1 MNRHFLPLCAAMLCA
16 CIASGQ
22 GKNFKAVSLNVD
34 GLPESLLGG
43 AVKMN
48 VGGPLEAGSK
58 AMGEFISNYR
68 TDWDLFALSEDFNF
82 EDELKAGLGDG
93 KFTFGTHRGKM
104 YNKIDVLT
112 SPFDTDGL
120 NIMVRNESGINF
132 SGETYVRFTD
142 SYGKTS
148 DGSDELIKKG
158 FRYYLINFGDG
169 LTADLY
175 IHHMDAETDDKSNAA
190 RESNVKQVIKY
201 PNYILYSTKTYSLK
215 IFLILE
221 IKC

>member
-1 MNRHFLPLCAAMLCA
+1 
-16 CIASGQ
+16 
-22 GKNFKAVSLNVD
+22 
-34 GLPESLLGG
+34 
-43 AVKMN
+43 
-48 VGGPLEAGSK
+48 
-58 AMGEFISNYR
+58 
-68 TDWDLFALSEDFNF
+68 
-82 EDELKAGLGDG
+82 
-93 KFTFGTHRGKM
+93 
-104 YNKIDVLT
+104 
-112 SPFDTDGL
+112 
-120 NIMVRNESGINF
+120 MVRNESGINF